1 MKPVITLCLAITA
14 LGSSAVMAVEFSDF
28 DLDQDGFISKSEAAL
43 SDSLAAIFDKLDS
56 NEDGKLSPQELIP
69 LN

>member
-14 LGSSAVMAVEFSDF
+14 LGSSAVMAAEFSDF

-43 SDSLAAIFDKLDS
+43 SDSLTAIFDKLDS

>member
-14 LGSSAVMAVEFSDF
+14 LGSSAVMAAEFSDF